1 MSTNEQDI
9 NAAIEATGRGEEWF
23 NTEIIHQAIA
33 NIPGLS
39 TKIAVT
45 LGDYAEISSELGE
58 YGENII
64 ECWREWG
71 GRIWW
76 VQLFPEI
83 EEGIQILPVESPG
96 ERVDITEET
105 LNAPGKPTL
114 AQLGL

>member
-1 MSTNEQDI
+1 MSATEQDI
-9 NAAIEATGRGEEWF
+9 NAAIAVTGRGEEWF
-23 NTEIIHQAIA
+23 DLDAINQALV

-39 TKIAVT
+39 AKTAVT
-45 LGDYAEISSELGE
+45 LGDYAAISSELGE

-76 VQLFPEI
+76 VQLLPEI
-83 EEGIQILPVESPG
+83 EDGIQILPVEAPG
-96 ERVDITEET
+96 ERTDITEEA

>member
-1 MSTNEQDI
+1 MSATEQDI
-9 NAAIEATGRGEEWF
+9 NAAIAVTGRGEEWL
-23 NTEIIHQAIA
+23 NTEIIHQALA

-39 TKIAVT
+39 AKTAVT
-45 LGDYAEISSELGE
+45 LGDYAAISSELGE

-64 ECWREWG
+64 ECWREWD

-76 VQLFPEI
+76 VQLLPEI
-83 EEGIQILPVESPG
+83 EDGIQILPVEAPG
-96 ERVDITEET
+96 ERTDITEEA

>member
-1 MSTNEQDI
+1 MNDAQRDI
-9 NAAIEATGRGEEWF
+9 NAVIEATGRGEEWF
-23 NTEIIHQAIA
+23 NTEIIHQALA

-39 TKIAVT
+39 AKTAVT
-45 LGDYAEISSELGE
+45 LGDYAEVSSELGE

-76 VQLFPEI
+76 VQLLPEI
-83 EEGIQILPVESPG
+83 EEGVQILPVEAPG
-96 ERVDITEET
+96 ERAGITEEA
-105 LNAPGKPTL
+105 LSAPGKPTL

>member
-1 MSTNEQDI
+1 MNVTQRDI
-9 NAAIEATGRGEEWF
+9 DAAIKATGRGEEWF
-23 NTEIIHQAIA
+23 NAEIIHQALA

-39 TKIAVT
+39 VKTAVA
-45 LGDYAEISSELGE
+45 LGDYAAISSELGE

-64 ECWREWG
+64 ECWRAYD

-76 VQLFPEI
+76 VQLLPEI
-83 EEGIQILPVESPG
+83 EEGVQILPVEAPG
-96 ERVDITEET
+96 ERADIAEEA